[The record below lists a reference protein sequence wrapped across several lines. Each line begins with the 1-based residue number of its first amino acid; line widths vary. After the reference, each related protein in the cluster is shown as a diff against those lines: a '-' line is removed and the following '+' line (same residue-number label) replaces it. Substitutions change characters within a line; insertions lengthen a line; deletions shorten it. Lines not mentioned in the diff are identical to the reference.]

1 MGKFTLDGMEFFAY
15 HGCFKEEQLIGT
27 KFIVDLMIETD
38 TSQAEQSDHLHDT
51 VNYTG
56 LYHAVKT
63 EMELK
68 SHLLEHVAGRIIISV
83 SGQFPSITGINIT
96 ISKLNPPVGGKVKQ
110 VSFTTGWNRT

>member
-1 MGKFTLDGMEFFAY
+1 MGKITLDGMEFFAY

-27 KFIVDLMIETD
+27 KFIVYLTIETD
-38 TSQAEQSDHLHDT
+38 TSKAEQSDHLHDT
-51 VNYTG
+51 VNYSG

-68 SHLLEHVAGRIIISV
+68 SHLLEHVARRIIISV

-110 VSFTTGWNRT
+110 VSYTTSWERT